1 MPEPSN
7 DSLLHSP
14 LESCHEKAGARM
26 VPFAGWLMPVSYAG
40 QLTEHRATREE
51 AGIFDVSHMGQIVI
65 EGRDALKFL
74 QQSFPSDFSSLEPGQ
89 SRYTFLLNDRG
100 GVVDDLIVSAQPGDS
115 YFLVVNAANLKRDL
129 ERIGELAA
137 GFGDLTFTDHTSD
150 WAMIAVQG
158 PRALTIL
165 DRVLPTNRGPW
176 SNTPPFTLHNMM
188 HEGRRLLI
196 SRTGYTGEHGAEV
209 LCPPELAPQVWEAL
223 LAEGCTPCG
232 LAARDSL
239 RLEAGYPLHGND
251 LSEEI
256 TPVEAGLGWAISWDK
271 TGAYPGRTILED
283 QKLNGPPRR
292 RLALKSLTRKPFRK
306 GEIVT
311 ADQKEIGVVT
321 SGGYSPGL
329 ESGIALALVE
339 AGGTSHDVYTV
350 LSGSRGIECSR
361 SRLPFVPTGLKP
373 A

>member
-1 MPEPSN
+1 M
-7 DSLLHSP
+7 
-14 LESCHEKAGARM
+14 
-26 VPFAGWLMPVSYAG
+26 
-40 QLTEHRATREE
+40 
-51 AGIFDVSHMGQIVI
+51 
-65 EGRDALKFL
+65 
-74 QQSFPSDFSSLEPGQ
+74 
-89 SRYTFLLNDRG
+89 
-100 GVVDDLIVSAQPGDS
+100 
-115 YFLVVNAANLKRDL
+115 
-129 ERIGELAA
+129 
-137 GFGDLTFTDHTSD
+137 
-150 WAMIAVQG
+150 
-158 PRALTIL
+158 
-165 DRVLPTNRGPW
+165 
-176 SNTPPFTLHNMM
+176 
-188 HEGRRLLI
+188 
-196 SRTGYTGEHGAEV
+196 
-209 LCPPELAPQVWEAL
+209 
-223 LAEGCTPCG
+223 
-232 LAARDSL
+232 
-239 RLEAGYPLHGND
+239 
-251 LSEEI
+251 
-256 TPVEAGLGWAISWDK
+256 EAGLGWAISWDK